1 MTANLTGS
9 LWVRGLLTL
18 AVLVVLTLKIDMRA
32 AAEAL
37 LRVSPGAVAAVL
49 VLLAVDRGVMVWRWI
64 ILLRARGADVTT
76 KSATWIYLVSSFVG
90 GFLPA
95 GVGADAARAFTLTQR
110 TARGSEAVASVAVD
124 RLFGLL
130 SIVVMGV
137 VGAVVAGRQMD
148 GMPRFLL
155 PVTAIAVVSGSVA
168 MLWADRVMAVVV
180 PGGMQASGPGRR
192 LMRLADAVSQYREHR
207 GALASVALLSIS
219 VQVLRMVQ
227 AYLLGRGIGID
238 VPFSYY
244 LLFMPIALIALLLP
258 ISISGIGAPQG
269 IIVWLLGPAGVPQ
282 PQALALSTLI
292 VLVGD
297 RRQPPWR
304 VAVSAGGATRAS
316 RRPQVT
322 RAAPRVLGRLAI
334 CAAIGLLLAG
344 GSCARLPHEKQ
355 PLLDVYMPSFSR
367 VPPREPAAQSIR
379 TLAKDWRDGGRT
391 TLTSDL
397 LSAQGLGLA
406 LALAVILIVA
416 WDWRR
421 PAAPR
426 NIDLLLMF
434 ASGALFF
441 DVMRFFARDAFTQ
454 RTSIFSTGCS
464 PPSSASTW
472 R

>member
-1 MTANLTGS
+1 VTANLTGS

-18 AVLVVLTLKIDMRA
+18 SVLVVLALEIDTPLA
-32 AAEAL
+32 AQAL

-49 VLLAVDRGVMVWRWI
+49 VLLAIDRGVMVWRWI
-64 ILLRARGADVTT
+64 ILLRARGADITT
-76 KSATWIYLVSSFVG
+76 KSATWIFLVSSFVG

-155 PVTAIAVVSGSVA
+155 PATAIAVVSGSVA
-168 MLWADRVMAVVV
+168 MLWADRVMAAVV
-180 PGGMQASGPGRR
+180 PGAVQASGPGRR

-219 VQVLRMVQ
+219 VQVLRILQ

-292 VLVGD
+292 VLSGI
-297 RRQPPWR
+297 
-304 VAVSAGGATRAS
+304 VANLPGAWLYL
-316 RRPQVT
+316 
-322 RAAPRVLGRLAI
+322 RAARLAPP
-334 CAAIGLLLAG
+334 G
-344 GSCARLPHEKQ
+344 GPK
-355 PLLDVYMPSFSR
+355 
-367 VPPREPAAQSIR
+367 
-379 TLAKDWRDGGRT
+379 
-391 TLTSDL
+391 
-397 LSAQGLGLA
+397 
-406 LALAVILIVA
+406 
-416 WDWRR
+416 
-421 PAAPR
+421 
-426 NIDLLLMF
+426 
-434 ASGALFF
+434 
-441 DVMRFFARDAFTQ
+441 
-454 RTSIFSTGCS
+454 
-464 PPSSASTW
+464 
-472 R
+472 